1 MVDQVIL
8 ALDQGTTSSRS
19 ILFDHD
25 GHALGTAREEFKQH
39 YPRPGWVEHDPDD
52 VWRTQLSTAR
62 KVLAERNLTADDVA
76 AIGIANQ
83 RETVVVW
90 DKTTGKPVHNAIVW
104 QDRRTADFC
113 DRLKREGWEQD
124 VLARTGLVID
134 AYFSATKVN
143 WILNNVRGARKKAQ
157 NGDLLF
163 GTIDTF
169 LIWRLTAGKLHITDY
184 SNAARTMLFNIHTL
198 QWDDDLL
205 QELDIPAAMLPQV
218 QPSSGVYG
226 ETDSQFFG
234 APVTISADAGDQQ
247 AATFGQAC
255 YQPGMVK
262 NTYGTGNFMLMNTG
276 DRPRK
281 SKHGLLTTIAWGI
294 GGNVVYALEGSIF
307 ATGAAV
313 QWLRDELR
321 IIGGAA
327 ETEPLS
333 TSVPSTDGVYLVPA
347 FAGLGT
353 PYWDQ
358 YARGTIVGVTLGTG
372 RAEIA
377 RATLES
383 VAYLSRDVLE
393 AMRRDSGLEIRELR
407 VDGGMVKN
415 NFLMQFQADIANL
428 AVQRPAVQETTALG
442 VAYLAGLAVGYWQSQ
457 EDIARNWAMEREFTP
472 RMPEHER
479 EGLYRGWKRAVERS
493 LGWAELE
500 HY

>member
-19 ILFDHD
+19 ILFSHD
-25 GHALGTAREEFKQH
+25 GHALGTAQEEFKQH
-39 YPRPGWVEHDPDD
+39 YPRPGWVEHEPDD

-62 KVLAERNLTADDVA
+62 KVLAERNLTAADVA

-124 VLARTGLVID
+124 VLAKTGLVID
-134 AYFSATKVN
+134 AYFSATKVS
-143 WILNNVRGARKKAQ
+143 WILNNLPGARRKAQ

-163 GTIDTF
+163 GTIDSF

-198 QWDDDLL
+198 VWDDDLL

-226 ETDSQFFG
+226 ETDKQFFG

-247 AATFGQAC
+247 AAAFGQAC

-327 ETEPLS
+327 ETEALA
-333 TSVPSTDGVYLVPA
+333 TSVPTTGGAYLVPA

-358 YARGTIVGVTLGTG
+358 YARGTIVGLTRGTG

-415 NFLMQFQADIANL
+415 NFLMQFQADIANM

-442 VAYLAGLAVGYWQSQ
+442 AAYLAGLAVGYWQSQ
-457 EDIARNWAMEREFTP
+457 EDVARNWAMEREFTP
-472 RMPEHER
+472 QMSEHER

-500 HY
+500 PY